1 MTYADVAKRR
11 DLIRE
16 KLLINWSAVDISKK
30 LGIKLD
36 TVHNDIQYLRD
47 KSGEWLN
54 QNAKNGLVFEM
65 ELAINK
71 IKELEKQARDDYEIA
86 KDKDL
91 RMRLRDQISRFTVL
105 AVDLFSEGPSIMTLE
120 TIRKEYD
127 KMREIKPTS
136 DIGSV

>member
-11 DLIRE
+11 DEIRE
-16 KLLINWSAVDISKK
+16 KLLINWNAVDISKN

-71 IKELEKQARDDYEIA
+71 IKELEKQARDDYGIA

-91 RMRLRDQISRFTVL
+91 RMRLRDQISRFTIL

-127 KMREIKPTS
+127 KMREIKPMS
-136 DIGSV
+136 DIGKV